1 MRTGDLEQLEV
12 PARSAPA
19 SAPEKAHSWHLTP
32 GALNSEDRR
41 CKTANSAA
49 VAPSAKPAR
58 AASAG
63 FALSGVCD
71 FSFLLDSQTQS
82 LSVMNFRLR

>member
-41 CKTANSAA
+41 CKTAAPAA
-49 VAPSAKPAR
+49 IAPPCKAR
-58 AASAG
+58 ASRLRG
-63 FALSGVCD
+63 FCAVWGMR
-71 FSFLLDSQTQS
+71 FLLSP
-82 LSVMNFRLR
+82 